1 MFILITFIVGTF
13 AYFLKY
19 KNVQKANI
27 QFNYIGQ
34 DSLFE
39 AAEHNLIN
47 KKQKNVKINV
57 DSKQELLDFSN
68 NKLKSRNK
76 LIKSLTDKSININ
89 TADIPTLILL
99 PGIGDKTA
107 KNIVN
112 YRQTVKKFGV
122 VEDLMKIKGIGKR
135 KFKKIKKYLIIEK

>member
-1 MFILITFIVGTF
+1 
-13 AYFLKY
+13 
-19 KNVQKANI
+19 VQKANI

-34 DSLFE
+34 NSLFE
-39 AAEHNLIN
+39 ATGHNLIN

-76 LIKSLTDKSININ
+76 IIKSLTEKSININ

-107 KNIVN
+107 KYIMN
-112 YRQTVKKFGV
+112 YRQTVKKFDV
-122 VEDLMKIKGIGKR
+122 IEDLMKVKGIGEK
-135 KFKKIKKYLIIEK
+135 KFKKIKKYLIVEK